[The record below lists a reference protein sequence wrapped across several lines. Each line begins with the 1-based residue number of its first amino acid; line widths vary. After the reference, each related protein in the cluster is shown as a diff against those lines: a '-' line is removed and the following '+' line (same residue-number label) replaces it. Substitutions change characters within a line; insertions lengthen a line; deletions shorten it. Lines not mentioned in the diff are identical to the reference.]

1 LLQFFY
7 LTNLMTLV
15 PEIDIDGLLDYY
27 GDVMHAAT
35 TNPLWLIAAILLSP
49 WAILIAAALLGLV
62 LARSGSAPCRL
73 PCKCRLITAQ
83 PRYMYTHAMVRLDS
97 TRRNFTRV
105 LLSLSALHDI
115 GVVYAIA
122 KDARHSVNSIR
133 SLFALGHRSKKL
145 D

>member
-15 PEIDIDGLLDYY
+15 PEIDIDGLMDYY

-35 TNPLWLIAAILLSP
+35 TNPLWLIAAIVLSP

-62 LARSGSAPCRL
+62 LARYGSDACRVSAGGVVCASVSL
-73 PCKCRLITAQ
+73 FDRVTRA
-83 PRYMYTHAMVRLDS
+83 

-122 KDARHSVNSIR
+122 KDARHSVNNIR